1 VCRAKAAAHRAF
13 SILRA
18 GRTVDSRKQR
28 IQWDKL
34 SPLHIEFLLY
44 FRLTQAAKIQRGV
57 ISWEGDSLEVLRSWP
72 KAIKED
78 FGVALNEMQE
88 GRPAAIAVRPMSSI
102 APGVFEL
109 KESDESKW
117 YRLIYLARVKDT
129 IFVLHCFTK
138 NTAKTEKPDLR
149 TAQRRWKQV
158 QERLREEEKNEK
170 QTRRGK

>member
-1 VCRAKAAAHRAF
+1 
-13 SILRA
+13 
-18 GRTVDSRKQR
+18 
-28 IQWDKL
+28 
-34 SPLHIEFLLY
+34 LHIEFLLY
-44 FRLTQAAKIQRGV
+44 FQLTRAAKIQRGV
-57 ISWEGDSLEVLRSWP
+57 ISWEGDSLKVLRSWP

-109 KESDESKW
+109 KDSDESKW

-138 NTAKTEKPDLR
+138 DTARTEKPDLR
-149 TAQRRWKQV
+149 MARRRWKQV
-158 QERLREEEKNEK
+158 QERLREEETNEK

>member
-1 VCRAKAAAHRAF
+1 MERI
-13 SILRA
+13 ILPPA
-18 GRTVDSRKQR
+18 P
-28 IQWDKL
+28 
-34 SPLHIEFLLY
+34 PLHIEFLLY
-44 FRLTQAAKIQRGV
+44 FQLTRAAKIQRGV
-57 ISWEGDSLEVLRSWP
+57 ISWEGDSLKVLRSWP

-109 KESDESKW
+109 KDSDESKW

-138 NTAKTEKPDLR
+138 DTARTEKPDLR
-149 TAQRRWKQV
+149 MARRRWKQV
-158 QERLREEEKNEK
+158 QERLREEETNEK